1 MPRKITK
8 RQSDDL
14 YRLIHFIDN
23 ILTENKI
30 RYWIT
35 GGTLLGAVR
44 HSGLIPWDDDGDI
57 CILKEDEPK
66 LRKLVKKL
74 DKMGYGLE
82 SSEKG
87 VWYIDNYYTD
97 LGVDIFVMEKLKTKT
112 TYVGAWRYD
121 ISGGINCYFINN
133 HLFPLKRVKFGNF
146 YVSAPN
152 SSIRHLNTCYGN
164 NWNSH
169 IKLLYNHRTGTW
181 GKSKPVKM
189 KANDYLRIPAPLDTK
204 SSPKPIQKK
213 KRSSNKKKEKN

>member
-97 LGVDIFVMEKLKTKT
+97 LGVDVFVMEKLKTKT
-112 TYVGAWRYD
+112 TYVGA
-121 ISGGINCYFINN
+121 
-133 HLFPLKRVKFGNF
+133 
-146 YVSAPN
+146 
-152 SSIRHLNTCYGN
+152 
-164 NWNSH
+164 
-169 IKLLYNHRTGTW
+169 
-181 GKSKPVKM
+181 
-189 KANDYLRIPAPLDTK
+189 
-204 SSPKPIQKK
+204 
-213 KRSSNKKKEKN
+213 